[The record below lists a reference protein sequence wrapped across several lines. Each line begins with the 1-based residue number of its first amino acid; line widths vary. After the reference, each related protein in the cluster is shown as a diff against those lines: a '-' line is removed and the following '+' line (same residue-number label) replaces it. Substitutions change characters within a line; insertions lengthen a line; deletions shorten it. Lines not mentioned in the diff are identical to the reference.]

1 MDRCELLTVS
11 NVSKKGNL
19 AVFEGDTV
27 VSCFSDP
34 NLEGMERSSPAASYD
49 RVAMEL
55 SHNQF
60 ANGVFVCVVV
70 KLTQSRKRGAVD
82 ISDPG
87 QSPV

>member
-1 MDRCELLTVS
+1 MATAS
-11 NVSKKGNL
+11 FVSKKGNL
-19 AVFEGDTV
+19 AVSDSDIF

-34 NLEGMERSSPAASYD
+34 NLEGMDRSSPAASSG
-49 RVAMEL
+49 RVAMKL